1 MRLASTA
8 PAVLAAL
15 IAFSSAP
22 VCEASGERRIADSA
36 GANAGRKDRAG
47 QPKQGR
53 SARAERT
60 RASDSLRASDSARA
74 SDGPRRKSGGS
85 AGPSKFALPVDAEA
99 ESRLRSEFGRRFSL
113 RRTAHYTIA
122 YDADPV
128 VVAFHARLFEAVHD
142 SFRAFFEAG
151 GFRMPP
157 LAHRL
162 EAVMFAEREA
172 FNAYARRVS
181 PGLAAAAG
189 FYSMR
194 TDRIVLFDS
203 FTDASYRKASANL
216 TAAER
221 NIAEVRN
228 QLAVRKRGEQ
238 VILKYHDGS
247 SLTLGRAKALR
258 MVREKERELRAGR
271 RELERH
277 FADRNLTT
285 TIHECVHQ
293 LAYNL
298 GVQSPLADNPKW
310 LGEGLA
316 TYFETMGYR
325 AQGDSGQ
332 INPTRLDAWREAAA
346 GGRLIPLERL
356 IGDDSVF
363 DVTSSSASTAY
374 GQAWALVH
382 YLLEKK
388 PEPFFDYLRRTAA
401 SRRSG
406 HGQSQGQGQSAE
418 RLRIF
423 KAAFGNDLSSFDRR
437 WRRYMSSQ

>member
-1 MRLASTA
+1 VAVVFAAVMGFA
-8 PAVLAAL
+8 PPLR
-15 IAFSSAP
+15 
-22 VCEASGERRIADSA
+22 CQASGE
-36 GANAGRKDRAG
+36 
-47 QPKQGR
+47 
-53 SARAERT
+53 
-60 RASDSLRASDSARA
+60 
-74 SDGPRRKSGGS
+74 PRVSESGGEVS
-85 AGPSKFALPVDAEA
+85 KRKPRKQDRERGSRKQRKQAGKGRRPSGLSRSALPVDAAA
-99 ESRLRSEFGRRFSL
+99 ESRLRSEFGRRFSV
-113 RRTAHYTIA
+113 RRTEHYTIA

-128 VVAFHARLFEAVHD
+128 VVAFHARLFEAVYA

-151 GFRMPP
+151 GFKLPP
-157 LAHRL
+157 LDHRL
-162 EAVMFAEREA
+162 EAVMFSERES
-172 FNAYARRVS
+172 FNAYARRLS
-181 PGLAAAAG
+181 PGLAASGG

-203 FTDASYRKASANL
+203 FTDASYRRARANL

-228 QLAVRKRGEQ
+228 QLATGKRGEQ
-238 VILKYHDGS
+238 VILKYSDGS

-258 MVREKERELRAGR
+258 LIREKERELRAGR
-271 RELERH
+271 RELEAH

-298 GVQSPLADNPKW
+298 GVQSPAADNPKW

-325 AQGDSGQ
+325 AQGDGGR
-332 INPTRLDAWREAAA
+332 INPARLEAWRDSSAR
-346 GGRLIPLERL
+346 GTLIPLARL
-356 IGDDSVF
+356 IGDDAVF
-363 DVTSSSASTAY
+363 DLTARSASTAY

-406 HGQSQGQGQSAE
+406 EAQSAE
-418 RLRIF
+418 RLQIF
-423 KAAFGNDLSSFDRR
+423 KAAFGKDMSSFERR
-437 WRRYMSSQ
+437 WRRYMASL